1 VKYIST
7 VTIFSHHSLQHLP
20 PNTAIP
26 TSFRSSSTSVSHST
40 PLHPSINSMSSAS
53 SSPAGQRRRTF
64 KGKSSQGCL
73 TCKNRHVKCD
83 ETRPI
88 CNNCR
93 RLNRV
98 CVQRDGSSADP
109 RAQAS
114 GSNVA
119 NPPVPPMGP
128 VAPTTQAGGSSA
140 PVTVNATSAG
150 PSSVIDAT
158 GTINGSQMDDSTQDD
173 QDAEVS
179 NPFSRQDINVSQL
192 GTQRQRP

>member
-1 VKYIST
+1 
-7 VTIFSHHSLQHLP
+7 
-20 PNTAIP
+20 
-26 TSFRSSSTSVSHST
+26 
-40 PLHPSINSMSSAS
+40 MSSAS
-53 SSPAGQRRRTF
+53 LSPAGQRRRTF

-93 RLNRV
+93 RLDRV

-114 GSNVA
+114 GSNAA
-119 NPPVPPMGP
+119 NPPVPPMGLI
-128 VAPTTQAGGSSA
+128 APTTQAVGSSA
-140 PVTVNATSAG
+140 SVTANTAPAG

-158 GTINGSQMDDSTQDD
+158 GTDGETHMDGSTQHH
-173 QDAEVS
+173 QDGEQVS
-179 NPFSRQDINVSQL
+179 NPFPRQKISVSQSN
-192 GTQRQRP
+192 TQRQRSWN